1 MRCCLSVFVLF
12 ACLSAKAQHNDST
25 HTADELHNIKLATT
39 LSLIPGGGQ
48 IYNGKYWKAP
58 VFWTGIG
65 GGVYYYGTLTAQF
78 KSYENVL
85 QFIIDNPSYST
96 RAELV
101 TAAPEIFEAVPSFY
115 QTSTDGVA
123 QEAIGYMEQIRAQRE
138 YTLFGI
144 IGIYLLGIL
153 DANIDAHLHDF
164 DVSDDLSIRPQF
176 TQKQYFAGNTSFI
189 SAPGL
194 SLKLSLP

>member
-1 MRCCLSVFVLF
+1 MRCCVSVFVLF
-12 ACLSAKAQHNDST
+12 AS
-25 HTADELHNIKLATT
+25 

-58 VFWTGIG
+58 VFWAGIG
-65 GGVYYYGTLTAQF
+65 GGAYYYVELTAQF
-78 KSYENVL
+78 KSYESVL
-85 QFIIDNPSYST
+85 QFIIDNPSYTT

-101 TAAPEIFEAVPSFY
+101 TAAPEIFEAIPSFY
-115 QTSTDGVA
+115 QTTTNGVA

-144 IGIYLLGIL
+144 IGVYLLGIL

-164 DVSDDLSIRPQF
+164 DVSDDLSIRPQL
-176 TQKQYFAGNTSFI
+176 TQKQCFAGNTSFI